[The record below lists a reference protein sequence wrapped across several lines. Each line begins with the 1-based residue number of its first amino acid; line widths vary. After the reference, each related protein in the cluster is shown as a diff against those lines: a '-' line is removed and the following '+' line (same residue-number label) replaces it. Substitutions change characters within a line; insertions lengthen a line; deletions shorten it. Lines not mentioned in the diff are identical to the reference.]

1 MGDSTGNIYFSSG
14 SSRTPHSRR
23 LSTPDEQNILPH
35 LLASLPCEAQFHPY
49 LSAGENAQNISV
61 QFMHSCPGQDSTR
74 LDSDI
79 LQRRLAFDESP
90 VMTVPPIAY
99 PESSQRTTS
108 HALSPYATDASR
120 FPNNFSACDLATL
133 HIADAPLHGA
143 HMFRRGS
150 WVGGELAHCQNI

>member
-1 MGDSTGNIYFSSG
+1 MGDSTGNNYYSSG
-14 SSRTPHSRR
+14 SSRIPRSRQP
-23 LSTPDEQNILPH
+23 SNPDEQNIIPH
-35 LLASLPCEAQFHPY
+35 LLASLPCEAQYHPY

-61 QFMHSCPGQDSTR
+61 QFMHSCPGQDTTQ

-79 LQRRLAFDESP
+79 LQRRLTFDEESP
-90 VMTVPPIAY
+90 AMAVSPIAY

-108 HALSPYATDASR
+108 HALSPYATDAPR
-120 FPNNFSACDLATL
+120 FDNFSSCDLATL

-150 WVGGELAHCQNI
+150 WVGGEPAPCQNL